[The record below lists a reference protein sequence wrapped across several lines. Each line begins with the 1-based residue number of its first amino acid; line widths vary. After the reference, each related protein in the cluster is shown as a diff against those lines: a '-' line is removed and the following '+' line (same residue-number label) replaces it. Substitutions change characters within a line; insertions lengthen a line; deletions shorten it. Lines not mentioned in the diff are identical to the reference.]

1 MKKIRRLG
9 TLFFLG
15 LFILCSCSN
24 NQNQKVE
31 TSASSFLKALQD
43 GNLLIAEEKS
53 EWAIEELQAL
63 EVKEDDLVEGVDLQ
77 IQKKVLQKLTNF
89 SYEIKG
95 VEVEKEN
102 AKVKVKLEL
111 YDFNKALTTG
121 EKEASKKL
129 NDLNKNSSL
138 KNSQKEILRIFYE
151 NMEKCEDKQE
161 FSITLLLIQK
171 NGEWIV
177 SRNNDEFQHVLLKNV
192 EDIISYLE

>member
-1 MKKIRRLG
+1 M
-9 TLFFLG
+9 
-15 LFILCSCSN
+15 
-24 NQNQKVE
+24 
-31 TSASSFLKALQD
+31 
-43 GNLLIAEEKS
+43 
-53 EWAIEELQAL
+53 
-63 EVKEDDLVEGVDLQ
+63 
-77 IQKKVLQKLTNF
+77 
-89 SYEIKG
+89 
-95 VEVEKEN
+95 
-102 AKVKVKLEL
+102 
-111 YDFNKALTTG
+111 YDFNKALTSG

>member
-53 EWAIEELQAL
+53 EWTIEELQAL

-77 IQKKVLQKLTNF
+77 IQKKGITETNKLF
-89 SYEIKG
+89 I
-95 VEVEKEN
+95 
-102 AKVKVKLEL
+102 
-111 YDFNKALTTG
+111 
-121 EKEASKKL
+121 
-129 NDLNKNSSL
+129 
-138 KNSQKEILRIFYE
+138 
-151 NMEKCEDKQE
+151 
-161 FSITLLLIQK
+161 
-171 NGEWIV
+171 
-177 SRNNDEFQHVLLKNV
+177 
-192 EDIISYLE
+192 